1 MGSLRDCSRRRSY
14 CRRFGRRFIFNV
26 RPPSRCVCARH
37 PDTQGKSQRE
47 APQLPQEAV
56 SWRAYPFG
64 AFPLSRLR
72 SRRISAPIVLACLYP
87 VGLCPVPFGNG
98 LPCHKERVGK
108 LFLRHSAFY
117 AKLFQFFTVFHFIL
131 LARRFVACASI
142 IQSRNFAC
150 KHRAV
155 ANCCVFV
162 PFYIKMTKK

>member
-1 MGSLRDCSRRRSY
+1 MAQHNCSILRNVCQQAVLFAQRDRCVIVCDVGLTVGVLAGGLSSTCALRHGAFAKDTLIHKANRKGKRHNSRKRQYRGEHI
-14 CRRFGRRFIFNV
+14 RFGRNKHCNDV
-26 RPPSRCVCARH
+26 
-37 PDTQGKSQRE
+37 
-47 APQLPQEAV
+47 
-56 SWRAYPFG
+56 
-64 AFPLSRLR
+64 
-72 SRRISAPIVLACLYP
+72 
-87 VGLCPVPFGNG
+87 N
-98 LPCHKERVGK
+98 ERVGK

-117 AKLFQFFTVFHFIL
+117 AKLLQFFTVFHFIL

>member
-1 MGSLRDCSRRRSY
+1 MGALRDCSRRRSY

-26 RPPSRCVCARH
+26 RPPSWCVCARH
-37 PDTQGKSQRE
+37 PDTQGKLQRE
-47 APQLPQEAV
+47 APQLPQKAV

-117 AKLFQFFTVFHFIL
+117 AKLFQFFTVFHLSSLQDNVLLALRSYKVAIL
-131 LARRFVACASI
+131 LASTEPWQIVA
-142 IQSRNFAC
+142 FLYHFTL
-150 KHRAV
+150 K
-155 ANCCVFV
+155 
-162 PFYIKMTKK
+162 